1 MDKKISKIKLLLLDV
16 DGVLTDGRIY
26 VDNNGVE
33 TKAFDVQDGHG
44 LKLLQRAGIKV
55 GLITGRQSEVVNCRA
70 KELGI
75 DLVYQ
80 GIKDKLVIY
89 LRICDDLG
97 LEDDEIA
104 FMGDDLVDLP
114 ILRRVGL
121 SATVPGGSDDVKP
134 FVQYVSVRKGG
145 RGAVRELCELILK
158 EGGHWKQVVAR
169 YQN

>member
-1 MDKKISKIKLLLLDV
+1 MKKKISKIKLLLLDV

-55 GLITGRQSEVVNCRA
+55 GLITGRQSEVVSYRA

-80 GIKDKLVIY
+80 GIKDKLEIY

-97 LEDDEIA
+97 LRDDEIA

-121 SATVPGGSDDVKP
+121 SATVPGGSDDIKS
-134 FVQYVSVRKGG
+134 FVHYISIRKGG
-145 RGAVRELCELILK
+145 RGAVREVCELLLK
-158 EGGHWKQVVAR
+158 EGGYWEQVSTR
-169 YQN
+169 YQK